1 MENQTKKCKHC
12 QSDIPK
18 KAKVCPNC
26 RRKQGGALKWV
37 IIAFLGIGFIGAM
50 GSSDEETKTTEQV
63 ASNTNPVKVEE
74 TMQEQPKTEKV
85 EQLEISESEE
95 NAKTETT
102 GIAETE
108 TVQESETV
116 EETIVIPQETEEE
129 YKASCQEYKYK
140 DVLRNPSD
148 YVGQRVKVTVN
159 ISTVHE
165 ESWMNDGKYYFA
177 YSESEY
183 GWYGDRYGIFDRRT
197 EQNPKLLEEDIIT
210 VYGEISD
217 PEYTSSLILSSSE
230 VFCIDM
236 KYLDFISE

>member
-1 MENQTKKCKHC
+1 MPEETKKCKHC
-12 QSDIPK
+12 QTDIPK

-74 TMQEQPKTEKV
+74 VRQEQPKTEKV
-85 EQLEISESEE
+85 EQLEVFESE
-95 NAKTETT
+95 NVKTETT
-102 GIAETE
+102 EIAETK

-140 DVLRNPSD
+140 DVLRNPD
-148 YVGQRVKVTVN
+148 NYVGQRIKITVK

-165 ESWMNDGKYYFA
+165 ESWLNDGKYYFA
-177 YSESEY
+177 YSNDEY
-183 GWYGDRYGIFDRRT
+183 NWWAGDMYGIFDRRDV
-197 EQNPKLLEEDIIT
+197 QDPKLLEDDIIT

-217 PEYTSSLILSSSE
+217 PEQTTSLIVSSSE

-236 KYLDFISE
+236 KYIDFISE

>member
-18 KAKVCPNC
+18 QAKVCPNC

-74 TMQEQPKTEKV
+74 VKQEQPKANEANVQTEAS
-85 EQLEISESEE
+85 EI
-95 NAKTETT
+95 A
-102 GIAETE
+102 
-108 TVQESETV
+108 ESETV
-116 EETIVIPQETEEE
+116 VVPQETEEE

-148 YVGQRVKVTVN
+148 YVGQRIKITVK

-165 ESWMNDGKYYFA
+165 ASWANTEKYYFA
-177 YSESEY
+177 YSNDEH
-183 GWYGDRYGIFDRRT
+183 GWWSGDRYGVFDKRDDK
-197 EQNPKLLEEDIIT
+197 ELKLLEDDIIT

-217 PEYTSSLILSSSE
+217 PEYTSSLIVSSSE